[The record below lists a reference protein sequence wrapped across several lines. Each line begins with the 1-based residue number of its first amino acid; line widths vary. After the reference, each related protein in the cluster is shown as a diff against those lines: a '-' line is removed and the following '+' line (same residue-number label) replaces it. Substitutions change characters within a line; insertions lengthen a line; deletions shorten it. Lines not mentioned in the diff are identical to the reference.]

1 MRDSLWHNRSKAS
14 RPKRFGRAS
23 VLCLGLVCLALAPA
37 TLPAATLTATLDRD
51 TVAVGESATLTLV
64 FAGGA
69 PKTPPALPRLQNLRA
84 TFGGQSSQFSWNN
97 GVSSST
103 VTYTYA
109 LTPTQP
115 GDYTLPPIHAEVDGK
130 TLSSPPITLKAARAA
145 AAPPDSAGAD
155 NQLALLKLVLP
166 KKQIY
171 LGEIIPIEVQLY
183 VRDGVLNIQQ
193 FQMSPFNADGFAF
206 GKTVQGAQRQTR
218 VGNAN
223 FSLVPFQ
230 TTLTAVKSG
239 TLKIAPVD
247 FSMVMLLPATG
258 QRQRD
263 PFDPFGMFQQ
273 RGEQRRIT
281 LSTEAATVEVLPLP
295 DGAPAEFSGA
305 VGSFS
310 LTMTAA
316 PTDVAAGDPIT
327 VKAQI
332 TGRGALD
339 AVTLPVQ
346 TAWQDFKTY
355 PPSSKVQPTD
365 QLGLQGTKYFELIVV
380 PQNAEVKQLPPLAF
394 TFFDPEQKTYRTLT
408 QPAVA
413 LKVRPGAASA
423 SPMLAAGKPETPPP
437 AQDIVP
443 IKLRAGQ
450 SSGASGPLVTRPLF
464 WAVQS
469 LPVLAWAVLL
479 VRRRR
484 AESLA
489 NNPRL
494 RRQRQVAQFVQQG
507 LAGLNT
513 LAQEN
518 NSDAFFALVFRL
530 LQEQLGERLD
540 SPASSITEAVIEEQ
554 LRPRQL
560 PTPML
565 TRLHELF
572 QACNLARYAP
582 VKSSQELEAFIPR
595 VEATLREIRE
605 VKS

>member
-1 MRDSLWHNRSKAS
+1 MSDSLLPNLAKSS
-14 RPKRFGRAS
+14 RPKRFGWAV
-23 VLCLGLVCLALAPA
+23 VLFLGLACLALSPA
-37 TLPAATLTATLDRD
+37 ALLAATLTATLDRD

-64 FAGGA
+64 FEGGS
-69 PKTPPALPRLQNLRA
+69 PKNPPALPRLQNLRV
-84 TFGGQSSQFSWNN
+84 TSGGQSSQFSWNN

-109 LTPTQP
+109 LTPVQP
-115 GDYTLPPIHAEVDGK
+115 GDFAIPPIHAEVDGK
-130 TLSSPPITLKAARAA
+130 ILSSPPITLRAARAA
-145 AAPPDSAGAD
+145 AAQPDAAGAGD
-155 NQLALLKLVLP
+155 QIALLKLVLP

-171 LGEIIPIEVQLY
+171 LGEVVPLEVQLY
-183 VRDGVLNIQQ
+183 VRDAVQNIQQ
-193 FQMSPFNADGFAF
+193 FQMSPFNADGFSF
-206 GKTVQGAQRQTR
+206 GKTIQGGQRQAR
-218 VGNAN
+218 IGNAN
-223 FSLVPFQ
+223 FSVVPFQ
-230 TTLTAVKSG
+230 TTVTAVKPG
-239 TLKIAPVD
+239 ALKIEPVD
-247 FSMVMLLPATG
+247 FSMVVMLPVAG

-281 LSTEAATVEVLPLP
+281 LSTEAETVEVLPLP
-295 DGAPAEFSGA
+295 AGAPADFGGA
-305 VGSFS
+305 VGNFS
-310 LTMTAA
+310 LAMTAA

-339 AVTLPVQ
+339 AVTLPLPS
-346 TAWQDFKTY
+346 AWQDFKTY
-355 PPSSKVQPTD
+355 PPSSKVQTTD
-365 QLGLQGTKYFELIVV
+365 QLGLQGVKHFELVVV
-380 PQNAEVKQLPPLAF
+380 PQTAEVKQLPPLTF

-423 SPMLAAGKPETPPP
+423 LPALATKQENSAP

-443 IKLRAGQ
+443 IKLKFGRPAD
-450 SSGASGPLVTRPLF
+450 ANRLLVTKPVF
-464 WAVQS
+464 WL
-469 LPVLAWAVLL
+469 LPGVPALAWATLR

-507 LAGLNT
+507 LAGLNS

-518 NSDAFFALVFRL
+518 NSAAFFALVFRL

-540 SPASSITEAVIEEQ
+540 LPASSITEAVIEERLQ
-554 LRPRQL
+554 RRQL
-560 PTPML
+560 PAPML
-565 TRLHELF
+565 ARLHELF

-595 VEATLREIRE
+595 VELSLREIQGIE
-605 VKS
+605 S